1 MEHIAENDL
10 YAMVFDGTAL
20 PSDLGQH
27 LTACPACREQ
37 VAALELLATE
47 LRIARRSMPSPAALA
62 RYADL
67 FTAVA
72 RQPSPLQQIWQ
83 RVRATLTWDSRQQ
96 LALQGV
102 RSDAPANYRLLYSA
116 PPADVELL
124 VAPGPHTRQIEG
136 EVVAEAQ
143 AAAPALVQL
152 IAVAGGAQHEA
163 ETDDYGRFSLDDVA
177 PGVYA
182 MTVTL
187 AGGQSF
193 DVDDLELT

>member
-10 YAMVFDGTAL
+10 YAMVFDGASL
-20 PSDLGQH
+20 APDLAQH
-27 LTACPACREQ
+27 LVACPACREQ
-37 VAALELLATE
+37 VAALELLAAE
-47 LRIARRSMPSPAALA
+47 FRIARRSLPSAAALA

-67 FTAVA
+67 FAAVA

-83 RVRATLTWDSRQQ
+83 RMRAALTWDSRQQ

-136 EVVAEAQ
+136 EVLAEEQ
-143 AAAPALVQL
+143 SAAPALIQL
-152 IAVAGGAQHEA
+152 VAVAGGAQHEA
-163 ETDDYGRFSLDDVA
+163 ETDGYGRFSLDDVV

-193 DVDDLELT
+193 GVDDLELT